1 MKKAWIVLT
10 VAFWAVQ
17 LSAQNCEYFSKGND
31 MVQDKPCAPVAASWE
46 ITYGGLSYTGP
57 NVQFYIDWDDGT
69 PPELV
74 DPTFT
79 AALNRWEYTG
89 THSYPKG
96 GDQCNYETRTMLVVD
111 GEMCTS
117 SIQTQQVTVWD
128 TDDENGGVMSIT
140 PEVFPICL
148 GNDGTVTFTDASQWN
163 CVPPIE
169 EDRKNT
175 NSRWIQWVYGTGGT
189 TILDATVDGSNRS
202 FPFRS
207 PVEKTPQPV
216 EGPVPPMNTSMEIYI
231 PDYYAVGDY
240 FEVTLRNWNQ
250 CNPYDDPSIPG
261 PPADVINGDF
271 PPVETTAM
279 ALIVALP
286 DGSITAVGPFCDNI
300 TAQYLNAAT
309 PGGMWTGSGIIDE
322 FTGLFHPGTAGP
334 GTHLISYAVT
344 DAKGCSATG
353 TTNIEVLETPSLSLT
368 DGSPIYL
375 CPGLNKQLEVN
386 ISGGATPYSYS
397 WSGDTGPLSS
407 TSVTKPIFE
416 TTTVGSYDLRF
427 SVEDN
432 EGCRRKLDINIA
444 VEPVDIT
451 FIPPTLE
458 VCQGSP
464 LTLQPIVDG
473 GSRNYILHE
482 WSGTHSD
489 KLSATDVE
497 QPEFDTSETGTFN
510 LRYRVTDDMSCS
522 DEAEVTVV
530 VKPQPTVSAGD
541 DALLCTNTQTLT
553 ASSVPP
559 LNGLWQQVSGPAP
572 ASFSSSTTPTT
583 QVQVTDLGSY
593 IFSWSVDLDGC
604 RASDEVDITF
614 GSLPNPGIMD
624 PQEICGLQATLEAHP
639 DRTGGQWL
647 VVDGPALASLDDSSS
662 PLTEVQVAEPGAY
675 TFRWTESAGPGCEGS
690 AEVVLTFR
698 PQARALVD
706 PLPPQSCAP
715 YTVNFNN
722 QSQNAASYRW
732 ELGGGAGST
741 ETNPEFT
748 YENLSSDLLS
758 HTIVLHAE
766 NQYGCNDSFSFP
778 LNIAPR
784 PLARASATPI
794 DGCSPLEIAFSNN
807 SLGATTYRWDFDDG
821 SAAVSEAAPTHTFIN
836 TASFVAVHQ
845 VQLTTE
851 NDFGC
856 SDQTTL
862 PLTVYPGYQAGLS
875 ALPLSGCSPLEVSFE
890 ALPGAATYLWDF
902 GDGSSEEGSALNS
915 HLFTWEGVGTQTF
928 EVTVTGSS
936 IFNCSATARINIQ
949 VENCPPPS
957 PPLIAYG
964 QNAEGCPPLTVNFS
978 NNTEGADSYL
988 WEFGDGRMSHETT
1001 PTHTYQAPGTYQVQ
1015 LTATGPG
1022 GTSQSSEVQVRVYQN
1037 PTALFDV
1044 VPKIIYLPGERPVFI
1059 NRSENA
1065 SDYLWDMGDGSTY
1078 RDFAPNHTYTQP
1090 GLYTIGLTAISPE
1103 GCEDSYQMNEVL
1115 KAEVGGELAFPNA
1128 FTPDP
1133 SGPSGGRYE
1142 FGDPRNTVFYPST
1155 QKGVSEYLL
1164 QIYTRWGELVFESK
1178 DVEIGWDG
1186 YHNKRLA
1193 PQGVYIW
1200 RVQYKT
1206 ADGRMNTR
1214 AGDVTLIR

>member
-1 MKKAWIVLT
+1 
-10 VAFWAVQ
+10 
-17 LSAQNCEYFSKGND
+17 
-31 MVQDKPCAPVAASWE
+31 
-46 ITYGGLSYTGP
+46 
-57 NVQFYIDWDDGT
+57 
-69 PPELV
+69 
-74 DPTFT
+74 
-79 AALNRWEYTG
+79 
-89 THSYPKG
+89 
-96 GDQCNYETRTMLVVD
+96 
-111 GEMCTS
+111 MCTS

-216 EGPVPPMNTSMEIYI
+216 EGPVPPMNTSMEIFI

-250 CNPYDDPSIPG
+250 CNPYDDPTIPG
-261 PPADVINGDF
+261 PPTDVINGDF

-309 PGGMWTGSGIIDE
+309 PGGMWSGSGIIDE

-444 VEPVDIT
+444 VEPLDIT

-497 QPEFDTSETGTFN
+497 QPEFNTSETGTFN
-510 LRYRVTDDMSCS
+510 LRYRVTDNMSCS

-541 DALLCTNTQTLT
+541 DALLCTNTHTLT
-553 ASSVPP
+553 ASSVPA
-559 LNGLWQQVSGPAP
+559 LNGLWQQVSGPA
-572 ASFSSSTTPTT
+572 
-583 QVQVTDLGSY
+583 
-593 IFSWSVDLDGC
+593 
-604 RASDEVDITF
+604 
-614 GSLPNPGIMD
+614 
-624 PQEICGLQATLEAHP
+624 
-639 DRTGGQWL
+639 
-647 VVDGPALASLDDSSS
+647 LASLGDSSS
-662 PLTEVQVAEPGAY
+662 PLTEVEVAEPGAY

-794 DGCSPLEIAFSNN
+794 DGCSPLEVAFSNN

-890 ALPGAATYLWDF
+890 ALPGAATYLWD
-902 GDGSSEEGSALNS
+902 
-915 HLFTWEGVGTQTF
+915 
-928 EVTVTGSS
+928 
-936 IFNCSATARINIQ
+936 
-949 VENCPPPS
+949 
-957 PPLIAYG
+957 
-964 QNAEGCPPLTVNFS
+964 
-978 NNTEGADSYL
+978 
-988 WEFGDGRMSHETT
+988 FGDGRMSHETT

-1103 GCEDSYQMNEVL
+1103 GCEDSYQMHEVL
-1115 KAEVGGELAFPNA
+1115 KVEVGGELAFPNA

-1164 QIYTRWGELVFESK
+1164 QIYTRWGELVF
-1178 DVEIGWDG
+1178 
-1186 YHNKRLA
+1186 
-1193 PQGVYIW
+1193 
-1200 RVQYKT
+1200 
-1206 ADGRMNTR
+1206 DGRMNTR

>member
-1 MKKAWIVLT
+1 
-10 VAFWAVQ
+10 
-17 LSAQNCEYFSKGND
+17 
-31 MVQDKPCAPVAASWE
+31 
-46 ITYGGLSYTGP
+46 
-57 NVQFYIDWDDGT
+57 
-69 PPELV
+69 
-74 DPTFT
+74 
-79 AALNRWEYTG
+79 
-89 THSYPKG
+89 
-96 GDQCNYETRTMLVVD
+96 
-111 GEMCTS
+111 
-117 SIQTQQVTVWD
+117 
-128 TDDENGGVMSIT
+128 
-140 PEVFPICL
+140 
-148 GNDGTVTFTDASQWN
+148 
-163 CVPPIE
+163 
-169 EDRKNT
+169 
-175 NSRWIQWVYGTGGT
+175 RWIQWVYGTGGT

-216 EGPVPPMNTSMEIYI
+216 EGPVPPMNTSMEIFI

-309 PGGMWTGSGIIDE
+309 PGGMWSGSGIIDE

-353 TTNIEVLETPSLSLT
+353 TTNIEVLEIPSLSLT

-444 VEPVDIT
+444 VEPLDIT

-497 QPEFDTSETGTFN
+497 QPEFNTSETGTFN
-510 LRYRVTDDMSCS
+510 LRYRVTDNMSCS

-541 DALLCTNTQTLT
+541 DALLCTNTHTLT
-553 ASSVPP
+553 ASTVPP
-559 LNGLWQQVSGPAP
+559 LNGLWKQVSGPAP
-572 ASFSSSTTPTT
+572 ATFSSSTAPTT
-583 QVQVTDLGSY
+583 QVQVSDLGSY
-593 IFSWSVDLDGC
+593 IFSWSVDLDDC
-604 RASDEVDITF
+604 RASDQVEVSF
-614 GSLPNPGIMD
+614 GSLPNPGIMA
-624 PQEICGLQATLEAHP
+624 PQEICGLQATLEAYP

-647 VVDGPALASLDDSSS
+647 VVDGPALASLGDSSS
-662 PLTEVQVAEPGAY
+662 PLTEVEVAEPGAY

-794 DGCSPLEIAFSNN
+794 DGCSPLEVAFSNN

-890 ALPGAATYLWDF
+890 ALPGAATYLWD
-902 GDGSSEEGSALNS
+902 
-915 HLFTWEGVGTQTF
+915 
-928 EVTVTGSS
+928 
-936 IFNCSATARINIQ
+936 
-949 VENCPPPS
+949 
-957 PPLIAYG
+957 
-964 QNAEGCPPLTVNFS
+964 
-978 NNTEGADSYL
+978 
-988 WEFGDGRMSHETT
+988 FGDGRMSHETT

-1103 GCEDSYQMNEVL
+1103 GCEDSYQMYEVL
-1115 KAEVGGELAFPNA
+1115 KVEVGGELAFPNA

-1164 QIYTRWGELVFESK
+1164 QIYTRWGELVF
-1178 DVEIGWDG
+1178 
-1186 YHNKRLA
+1186 
-1193 PQGVYIW
+1193 
-1200 RVQYKT
+1200 
-1206 ADGRMNTR
+1206 DGRMNTR

>member
-1 MKKAWIVLT
+1 
-10 VAFWAVQ
+10 
-17 LSAQNCEYFSKGND
+17 
-31 MVQDKPCAPVAASWE
+31 
-46 ITYGGLSYTGP
+46 
-57 NVQFYIDWDDGT
+57 
-69 PPELV
+69 
-74 DPTFT
+74 
-79 AALNRWEYTG
+79 
-89 THSYPKG
+89 
-96 GDQCNYETRTMLVVD
+96 
-111 GEMCTS
+111 
-117 SIQTQQVTVWD
+117 
-128 TDDENGGVMSIT
+128 
-140 PEVFPICL
+140 
-148 GNDGTVTFTDASQWN
+148 
-163 CVPPIE
+163 
-169 EDRKNT
+169 
-175 NSRWIQWVYGTGGT
+175 
-189 TILDATVDGSNRS
+189 
-202 FPFRS
+202 
-207 PVEKTPQPV
+207 
-216 EGPVPPMNTSMEIYI
+216 MNTSMEIFI

-309 PGGMWTGSGIIDE
+309 PGGMWSGSGIIDE

-407 TSVTKPIFE
+407 TTVTKPIFE

-444 VEPVDIT
+444 VEPLDIT

-510 LRYRVTDDMSCS
+510 LRYRVTDNMSCS

-541 DALLCTNTQTLT
+541 DALLCTNTHTLT
-553 ASSVPP
+553 ASSVPA
-559 LNGLWQQVSGPAP
+559 LNGLWKQVSGPAP
-572 ASFSSSTTPTT
+572 ATFSSSTTPTT
-583 QVQVTDLGSY
+583 QVQVSDLGSY

-604 RASDEVDITF
+604 RASDEVDISF

-662 PLTEVQVAEPGAY
+662 PLTEVEVAEPGAY

-794 DGCSPLEIAFSNN
+794 DGCSPLEVAFSNN

-890 ALPGAATYLWDF
+890 ALPGAATYLWD
-902 GDGSSEEGSALNS
+902 
-915 HLFTWEGVGTQTF
+915 
-928 EVTVTGSS
+928 
-936 IFNCSATARINIQ
+936 
-949 VENCPPPS
+949 
-957 PPLIAYG
+957 
-964 QNAEGCPPLTVNFS
+964 
-978 NNTEGADSYL
+978 
-988 WEFGDGRMSHETT
+988 FGDGRMSHETT

-1115 KAEVGGELAFPNA
+1115 KVEVGGELAFPNA

-1164 QIYTRWGELVFESK
+1164 QIYTRWGELVFE
-1178 DVEIGWDG
+1178 
-1186 YHNKRLA
+1186 
-1193 PQGVYIW
+1193 
-1200 RVQYKT
+1200 
-1206 ADGRMNTR
+1206 GRMNTR